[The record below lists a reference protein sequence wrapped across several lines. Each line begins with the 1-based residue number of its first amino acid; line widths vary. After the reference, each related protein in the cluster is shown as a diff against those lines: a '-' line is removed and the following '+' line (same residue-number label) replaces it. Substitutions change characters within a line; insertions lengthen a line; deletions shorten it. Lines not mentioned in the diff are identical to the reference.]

1 MDMRALGGDVSANEK
16 RGSGRRVI
24 NFHAACAVCARLGWE
39 RRSVYFWRQAANSGR
54 QSLLSDVPR
63 CARDQHFGNN
73 DDACSPRDV
82 AAKWFDPSNYHKRWS
97 FRRHDSAVL
106 GGIPL
111 SELQASAVREP
122 RTGRLWL
129 LHKKVFR
136 YVWDEELM
144 ALAADPNQ
152 TVPVCVDCCSRL
164 QGKKPSL
171 PKYAL
176 PNDLWMGRLPPVLQG
191 LPDVAWLLL
200 ALARPLIRRYTC
212 FHDGA
217 KAGDPEEHI
226 KGFVGNT
233 AAFLQQDGGALL
245 NKLPPDASDLV
256 DRILIAFVGSD
267 GDLRRSF
274 CQEFSLDVDKY
285 RAAYEYLR
293 AHNAVY
299 ERVQWDENAAA
310 FLQPGEDCM
319 GLPKVR

>member
-1 MDMRALGGDVSANEK
+1 
-16 RGSGRRVI
+16 
-24 NFHAACAVCARLGWE
+24 
-39 RRSVYFWRQAANSGR
+39 
-54 QSLLSDVPR
+54 
-63 CARDQHFGNN
+63 
-73 DDACSPRDV
+73 
-82 AAKWFDPSNYHKRWS
+82 
-97 FRRHDSAVL
+97 
-106 GGIPL
+106 
-111 SELQASAVREP
+111 
-122 RTGRLWL
+122 
-129 LHKKVFR
+129 
-136 YVWDEELM
+136 
-144 ALAADPNQ
+144 
-152 TVPVCVDCCSRL
+152 
-164 QGKKPSL
+164 
-171 PKYAL
+171 
-176 PNDLWMGRLPPVLQG
+176 MGRLPLVLQG

-233 AAFLQQDGGALL
+233 AAFLQQDGGVLL

-293 AHNAVY
+293 AHNVVY

-319 GLPKVR
+319 GMPKVR